1 MRVRFV
7 GYVVYVEG
15 EFYRGE
21 GGGGGCYGA
30 VELLESS
37 KEAGSLVALSV
48 EFCLDDVELKTIVL
62 AAVFRSQKRR
72 RGTEITWW
80 LYIMTRTAPYGFQ
93 DRSMS
98 ARLTFP
104 RTFRSATERSNSSKR
119 VGNTVRHSV

>member
-1 MRVRFV
+1 MMRVRFV

-37 KEAGSLVALSV
+37 KEAGSLVAFSV

-62 AAVFRSQKRR
+62 AAVSRSQNKKT
-72 RGTEITWW
+72 GNGNH
-80 LYIMTRTAPYGFQ
+80 LVVVYHDPY
-93 DRSMS
+93 RPI
-98 ARLTFP
+98 RLP
-104 RTFRSATERSNSSKR
+104 
-119 VGNTVRHSV
+119 